1 MLKSSKLLLVLLQC
15 CSLLTYGQRNRI
27 PFEHIGTHEG
37 LSQSNILSII
47 QDSRGFMWFGSWD
60 GLNKYDGYKM
70 TVYKNNPADI
80 NSLSN
85 NYINSISENKNGNLW
100 IATANGLNYFD
111 RNTELFIRYMH
122 QGNNSNSIRCNNINK
137 VMVDR
142 QGMVWVCTAE
152 GLDRFNTV
160 SNRFEHIT
168 IPGIEKDG
176 PVSKAGIKNIFEDSK
191 GNLWVSVINEG
202 ISLYNRQSRTF
213 SHFVHDEK
221 NNHSPGGNNI
231 NEVFEDSRHRIWLGT
246 NGDGLDLFDERQKT
260 FIHFKH
266 DDNNLNSI
274 EKNVVLAINEDA
286 ENNLWVSTENGGISI
301 FNYTTGDFS
310 TYQHD
315 EIDKESISNNSI
327 YCIYRD
333 NKGNMWLANFAGW
346 VDMAMHDKLLFTH
359 YKHMMSSNSLCNNQ
373 VLSIMEDS
381 KNQLWIGTDGGGLDI
396 FDPKTNGFTHF
407 RHDNKHPNSIGSNNV
422 LCTMEDSKGNTWIG
436 TWIGG
441 ITVMDGQ
448 KKVTGHFIH
457 DPSNAGSL
465 ANNNAWKIF
474 EDRDKRIW
482 IGTYGGGLDLLNAD
496 GKSFTHYRH
505 NPENNNSIAA
515 ENIINIYEDSEGY
528 LWLSSE
534 SKGLDRFDKRT
545 QQFTHFVHDDTK
557 NSISNNYVNS
567 VIERNDGNLWIGT
580 MNGLNCYNKKSGQF
594 KVFTTANGLAG
605 DYVFG
610 VLEDDR
616 NNLWISTNSGISCL
630 HLNTG
635 RFENYGKTE
644 GLQSDEFKQL
654 AFCKTK
660 SGMMYFG
667 GINGFNQFFP
677 GNIRKI
683 AFDPPLVITN
693 FTVFNKQVPIQIS
706 NSEASPLKQS
716 ITETKSITLPYSSS
730 VFSLEF
736 ASLNYTDN
744 AKKQY
749 TYMLEGFD
757 KTWNETGIARSATY
771 TNLDPGTY
779 IFKIRGVDNQ
789 GNLSPKITTMTV
801 VIKPP
806 FWLTW
811 WFKLALCV
819 AIAGAVAGIYRVRL
833 SVINSQKLRLQQ
845 QVSEQTSLLK
855 HSVTRERIARKVA
868 ERAHQAATVAN
879 AELEESEKRYSSL
892 FYESPQP
899 MWVYDIDSL
908 LFSKVNKA
916 AVKLYGFTEDE
927 LLRMR
932 ILDLSPQHEQQ
943 RMLHALSNECK
954 QTGAT
959 QNNGRFSH
967 ITKSGELLDVEIY
980 CNRIRINDKDYRLI
994 IAVDITEKM
1003 RVENKITK
1011 AIIKTQEDERYEI
1024 GGELH
1029 DNVCQILASS
1039 QMSISMLNNSLPASM
1054 RTFYDQGKQSIKL
1067 ALDEIRNLSHRL
1079 APAFFDEMTLE
1090 EAFKM
1095 LTASVNTSNR
1105 YNISLYFYKSLNTEI
1120 LPRDLQLNLYRI
1132 VQEQL
1137 RNIVKYSNAT
1147 YISID
1152 LMINNKNELIMQTS
1166 DDGDGFDIS
1175 ISRSGIGLANMKRR
1189 AELFSGSIKIDSSP
1203 GNGCSITVSIPL
1215 PDSTALNNCISA
1227 NSHHLQ

>member
-1 MLKSSKLLLVLLQC
+1 MLNSWKWYFVLLQC
-15 CSLLTYGQRNRI
+15 CCHLSFGQRNRI
-27 PFEHIGTHEG
+27 PFEHIGTKEG
-37 LSQSNILSII
+37 LSQSNILSIV

-70 TVYKNNPADI
+70 TVYKNSTGDI

-85 NYINSISENKNGNLW
+85 NYINSISENKNDNLW

-111 RNTELFIRYMH
+111 RKTELFTRYMH
-122 QGNNSNSIRCNNINK
+122 HTDNSNSIRCNNINK

-160 SNRFEHIT
+160 TNRFEHIA
-168 IPGIEKDG
+168 IPGIEKNG
-176 PVSKAGIKNIFEDSK
+176 AVSNAGIKSIFEDSK

-202 ISLYNRQSRTF
+202 ISLYNRQNRTF
-213 SHFVHDEK
+213 SHFLHDEK
-221 NNHSPGGNNI
+221 NSRSLSSNTI
-231 NEVFEDSRHRIWLGT
+231 NEVFEDSRHHIWLAT
-246 NGDGLDLFDERQKT
+246 NGGGLDMLDEKQQG
-260 FIHFKH
+260 FLHFKH
-266 DDNNLNSI
+266 DDNNRNSL
-274 EKNVVLAINEDA
+274 EKNVVLAINEDT
-286 ENNLWVSTENGGISI
+286 ENNLWVSTENGGISL
-301 FNYTTGDFS
+301 FNYSTGSFS

-333 NKGNMWLANFAGW
+333 NKGNMWLGNFAGW

-396 FDPKTNGFTHF
+396 FDPQTNGFTHY
-407 RHDNKHPNSIGSNNV
+407 RYNKKNPNSISSDNV

-441 ITVMDGQ
+441 ITVMNRQ
-448 KKVTGHFIH
+448 KKVTGYFKH

-474 EDRDKRIW
+474 EDSHKRIW

-496 GKSFTHYRH
+496 GKTFTHYRN
-505 NPENNNSIAA
+505 NPANGNSIAA

-534 SKGLDRFDKRT
+534 SKGLDRFDTHT
-545 QQFTHFVHDDTK
+545 QQFTHFVHDDSK
-557 NSISNNYVNS
+557 NSISNTYVNS

-594 KVFTTANGLAG
+594 RVFTTADGLAG

-610 VLEDDR
+610 VLEDDS
-616 NNLWISTNSGISCL
+616 NNLWISTNRGISCL

-635 RFENYGKTE
+635 RFENFGITE

-654 AFCKTK
+654 AFCKTR

-677 GNIRKI
+677 GSIRKTSY
-683 AFDPPLVITN
+683 DPPLVVTN
-693 FTVFNKQVPIQIS
+693 FTIFNKQVPIQVS
-706 NSEASPLKQS
+706 DGEASPLKQS
-716 ITETKSITLPYSSS
+716 ITETKCITLPYSSS

-744 AKKQY
+744 AKKKY

-757 KTWNETGIARSATY
+757 QTWNEAGTARSATY

-779 IFKIRGVDNQ
+779 IFKIRGIDNQ
-789 GNLSPKITTMTV
+789 DNMSAKTTMMTI

-819 AIAGAVAGIYRVRL
+819 AVTGAVIGIYRVRI
-833 SVINSQKLRLQQ
+833 SVSNNQKLKLQQ
-845 QVSEQTSLLK
+845 QVNEQTSLLK
-855 HSVTRERIARKVA
+855 HSVTQERIARKVA
-868 ERAHQAATVAN
+868 EKAHRAATVAN

-908 LFSKVNKA
+908 KFSKANKA
-916 AVKLYGFTEDE
+916 AVKLYGFSEEE
-927 LLRMR
+927 LLGMS
-932 ILDLSPQHEQQ
+932 ILDLSPQQEQQ
-943 RMLHALSNECK
+943 RMLQALSNECK
-954 QTGAT
+954 KAGTT
-959 QNNGRFSH
+959 YNNGRFRH
-967 ITKSGELLDVEIY
+967 ITRSGEMLDVEIY
-980 CNRIRINDKDYRLI
+980 CNSIKINDREYRLI

-1039 QMSISMLNNSLPASM
+1039 QMNISMLNNSLPESM
-1054 RTFYDQGKQSIKL
+1054 RPFYDQGKQSIKL

-1095 LTASVNTSNR
+1095 LTASVNAGDKYT
-1105 YNISLYFYKSLNTEI
+1105 ISLYFYKSLNSAI

-1132 VQEQL
+1132 LQEQL

-1147 YISID
+1147 YICID
-1152 LMINNKNELIMQTS
+1152 LMINNKKELIMQTS
-1166 DDGDGFDIS
+1166 DDGVGFDITA
-1175 ISRSGIGLANMKRR
+1175 SRGGIGLANMKRR
-1189 AELFSGSIKIDSSP
+1189 AELFCGAIKIDSSP
-1203 GNGCSITVSIPL
+1203 GNGCSITVKIPL
-1215 PDSTALNNCISA
+1215 SDIAVLKN
-1227 NSHHLQ
+1227 